1 MIAPSL
7 IRRLLLGAATGLALA
22 VAGVS
27 MPIVAGA
34 LTPAMA
40 QSSEDMSAALEA
52 YGHWIRHAS
61 YGEVWIPD
69 GVPPDWRPY
78 EYGRWVYTDDW
89 GWYWV
94 SDEEED
100 DWGWVVYHYGRWA
113 FDRQIGW
120 FWVPGDEWAPAWVDW
135 RYGDDNVGWAPL
147 PPDDLIDTYEE
158 RPEYWSFVPLRYI
171 AEPRLRTY
179 FVPRD
184 RRTFLLRETRIV
196 NRPVHVEGRRMW
208 VNPGLAPGFIAGRT
222 HLEMHSY
229 QVRPRVFGATVG
241 VQGALTVRQEDL
253 RTKGAVRRAAPITVQ
268 RSVTAIAPSTT
279 VPAPQPLG
287 KGERGHLGSHPPRAA
302 QGGGAPQQQQQQ
314 PPSPPLQQQQQQQQK
329 GQTGAPPRTGTP
341 AVQQPSPAPTTAPA
355 PGSAPAQPKVLR
367 EERRDV
373 HPPAGAGGAPA
384 GAGGPPPHPAG
395 PAPQPPTARP
405 AAPPALPP
413 QQAPAPP
420 VVHAPPPPPPP
431 PPPVV
436 HAPPPPAAAP
446 PPPPAV
452 RSSPPAVR
460 GAPAPS
466 KVPEQR
472 RPPPKPGEKPPEPP
486 K

>member
-1 MIAPSL
+1 MIVPS
-7 IRRLLLGAATGLALA
+7 IVRRLLLGAATGLALA
-22 VAGVS
+22 VAGIS
-27 MPIVAGA
+27 APIVAGA

-61 YGEVWIPD
+61 YGEVWVPD

-120 FWVPGDEWAPAWVDW
+120 FWVPGNEWAPAWVDW
-135 RYGDDNVGWAPL
+135 RYGEDNVGWAPL

-196 NRPVHVEGRRMW
+196 NRPVHIEGRRMW

-222 HLEMHSY
+222 HLELHSY
-229 QVRPRVFGATVG
+229 QVRPRVFGATTG

-253 RTKGAVRRAAPITVQ
+253 RTRGAVRRTAPITVQ
-268 RSVTAIAPSTT
+268 RSVTAIAPTTT

-287 KGERGHLGSHPPRAA
+287 KGERGRLGSHPLRAA
-302 QGGGAPQQQQQQ
+302 QGGAQPLGQPRQGPEGPLPKAGPVVTPQPGPAPGFT
-314 PPSPPLQQQQQQQQK
+314 PPPKVQTQERRDLRTPQGGGSPPPP
-329 GQTGAPPRTGTP
+329 GGGTPPPPPAGFGGAPPPPPPPPPPRQPPPPPPPVVHTP
-341 AVQQPSPAPTTAPA
+341 PPPP
-355 PGSAPAQPKVLR
+355 PP
-367 EERRDV
+367 
-373 HPPAGAGGAPA
+373 PPA
-384 GAGGPPPHPAG
+384 
-395 PAPQPPTARP
+395 ART
-405 AAPPALPP
+405 LP
-413 QQAPAPP
+413 PP
-420 VVHAPPPPPPP
+420 VVHAPPPPPAMRAPQPP
-431 PPPVV
+431 AA
-436 HAPPPPAAAP
+436 HAPPQ
-446 PPPPAV
+446 
-452 RSSPPAVR
+452 
-460 GAPAPS
+460 GA
-466 KVPEQR
+466 KG
-472 RPPPKPGEKPPEPP
+472 PPPKPGDKPPEPIR
-486 K
+486 